1 LLLPLVAS
9 ELYPG
14 QSSKCKKEQ
23 RAINPKLDKAELCF
37 LCTALALNEIYIP
50 TNFLVDIPVV
60 SEICHGQSSKC
71 KMEQRAFTPKL
82 GKAVMVLMH
91 CTSTY

>member
-1 LLLPLVAS
+1 MPLVAS

-23 RAINPKLDKAELCF
+23 RAITPKLDKAELCF
-37 LCTALALNEIYIP
+37 LCTALSLNEIYIYLHI
-50 TNFLVDIPVV
+50 FLLISPVV

-71 KMEQRAFTPKL
+71 KMEQRALTPKL